1 MQKKNSDDIVKGSA
15 NKELPKRANKA
26 YNIKRKG
33 AHLHRLLRM
42 PNKKLERLL
51 QKASDIRLRYCIN
64 YKVIIYKRRFEEYV
78 QEDDGG
84 STTSNNQADDVPKI
98 PSSARSIAQLMQDSI
113 TQQPPLF
120 LMP

>member
-1 MQKKNSDDIVKGSA
+1 MVQCDFATTFIHHIQK
-15 NKELPKRANKA
+15 
-26 YNIKRKG
+26 
-33 AHLHRLLRM
+33 HMLRH
-42 PNKKLERLL
+42 PEV
-51 QKASDIRLRYCIN
+51 S
-64 YKVIIYKRRFEEYV
+64 EYV